1 MQLQSLLAIMHTI
14 VINNNNINDTQWA
27 PNLRSG
33 GQGTQTDNQGSSGL
47 QLKTRVPGAP

>member
-14 VINNNNINDTQWA
+14 VINNNINDTQWA

-33 GQGTQTDNQGSSGL
+33 GPGTQTDNQGSSGL